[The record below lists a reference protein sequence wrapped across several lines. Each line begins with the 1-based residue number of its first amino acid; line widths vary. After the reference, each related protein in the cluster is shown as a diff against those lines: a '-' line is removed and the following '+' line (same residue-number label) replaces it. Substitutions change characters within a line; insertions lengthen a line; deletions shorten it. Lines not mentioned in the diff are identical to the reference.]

1 MGMAWM
7 IALFW
12 QQAITD
18 TIKAFVPVSGAWPY
32 EIGVAILTTLIG
44 AGVVYLFKQN
54 LRINNYAVTYAA
66 NLSFVQYPRRKK
78 VKDIFLIPGN
88 YGVAGIVAALIAHD
102 IVHHLAQ
109 YIDNL
114 ALALITPLRA
124 Y

>member
-1 MGMAWM
+1 MKEIAQEIHKEYSEILNLILPMGMAWM

-54 LRINNYAVTYAA
+54 TLAKI
-66 NLSFVQYPRRKK
+66 LSTDMNIRQ
-78 VKDIFLIPGN
+78 
-88 YGVAGIVAALIAHD
+88 
-102 IVHHLAQ
+102 
-109 YIDNL
+109 
-114 ALALITPLRA
+114 
-124 Y
+124 